1 MYYLTWLTKDWKLRE
16 AICDSFRL
24 VWESFGRQQN
34 CFQKRTR
41 SQAIWRNLL
50 DWQLWIPSRYKIKWM
65 NVKIEILISYFQYF
79 STHVEYLIEI
89 LQVRCMKHIVDVQ
102 FPTFVFHFSKFKK
115 SNAQNSKIKSQNDS
129 KSVRKWNW
137 TESTVFALVFAE
149 SWDHICLHFSKYWR
163 TWLGLVSQKW
173 R

>member
-79 STHVEYLIEI
+79 STHVVLKIEI
-89 LQVRCMKHIVDVQ
+89 LQIRYETQRCSVSNFRLSFLQVQ
-102 FPTFVFHFSKFKK
+102 KIKCSKFKNKK
-115 SNAQNSKIKSQNDS
+115 SKRFEIGFRSGTELTQLFLPWFLLRVETIFVYIFQNIDGH
-129 KSVRKWNW
+129 
-137 TESTVFALVFAE
+137 
-149 SWDHICLHFSKYWR
+149 D
-163 TWLGLVSQKW
+163 
-173 R
+173 

>member
-1 MYYLTWLTKDWKLRE
+1 MIIIWIKSSLNYKQSHFLYYLTWLTKDWKLRE

-65 NVKIEILISYFQYF
+65 NAKIEILISYFQYF
-79 STHVEYLIEI
+79 STHVVLNWNSSD
-89 LQVRCMKHIVDVQ
+89 QVWNTTM
-102 FPTFVFHFSKFKK
+102 FSFQL
-115 SNAQNSKIKSQNDS
+115 SSFISPSSKNQMLKI
-129 KSVRKWNW
+129 
-137 TESTVFALVFAE
+137 
-149 SWDHICLHFSKYWR
+149 
-163 TWLGLVSQKW
+163 QK
-173 R
+173 